1 MSFLELNQLTKSFE
15 SQQILNQLD
24 VAVNKGEI
32 LALLG
37 NSGCGKS
44 TLLRLL
50 AGFENADSGDIRLE
64 SKSILKLKPHQREIG
79 MFFQEYALFPHL
91 NVEENIAFG
100 LKTNKRERVKTLLE
114 LCQLQGFEKKQIH
127 QLSGGQKQ
135 RVALA
140 RALAPEPKIL
150 LLDEPFSNIDAQL
163 KEQLRSE
170 LKTLV
175 KKAKVTAI
183 LVSHDIEDAF
193 CIADRLVVMNNGF
206 VEQIGEP
213 EAVYRQ
219 PKTPFVAQFLGDGFV
234 IEGEIKE
241 SKLISSDGLCFDV
254 AKPTTAG
261 RSQFFVRPEDLEL
274 IPDAEGQFQIQD
286 CQFARQVYRVQLKQD
301 ISLQV
306 NQKPNDLSVN
316 YKLIINT
323 LHKFEL

>member
-1 MSFLELNQLTKSFE
+1 MSFLEVSQLTKSFE
-15 SQQILNQLD
+15 SQQVLNQLD
-24 VAVNKGEI
+24 FTVNKGEI

-50 AGFENADSGDIRLE
+50 AGFERADSGDIRLE
-64 SKSILKLKPHQREIG
+64 SKSILKLKPSQREIG

-100 LKTNKRERVKTLLE
+100 LKTNKRERVKALLE

-127 QLSGGQKQ
+127 HLSGGQKQ

-140 RALAPEPKIL
+140 RALAPKPKIL

-170 LKTLV
+170 LKILL
-175 KKAKVTAI
+175 KKANLTAI
-183 LVSHDIEDAF
+183 LVSHDIDDAF
-193 CIADRLVVMNNGF
+193 CIADRLLVMNKGF
-206 VEQIGEP
+206 SEQIGEP
-213 EAVYRQ
+213 ETVYCH

-234 IEGEIKE
+234 IEGEIE
-241 SKLISSDGLCFDV
+241 DSKLIGSDGLNFDLIESKS
-254 AKPTTAG
+254 ACQAH
-261 RSQFFVRPEDLEL
+261 FFVRPENLEL

-286 CQFARQVYRVQLKQD
+286 CQFARQVYRIQLKQG

-306 NQKPNDLSVN
+306 NQRPNDLNAN
-316 YKLIINT
+316 YKLIINK
-323 LHKFEL
+323 L